1 MDSYK
6 LRTIEGICIALT
18 VLISNITLSVPNTL
32 INITGSST
40 LLNLIYVAIITF
52 ILFFI
57 IYKIF
62 SLFPGFNIIDI
73 SEFLGGK
80 VFKFI
85 YGMLFILYILG
96 LSAIMFRQFSESI
109 ALIYF
114 SHIDIDFILL
124 CFVIAAGV
132 LGFFGIKAI
141 SRLNI
146 FALPLMLLSI
156 IFLYFASLENY
167 TVQRVF
173 PVLGYGLK
181 ETFVDGLAN
190 ISAFS
195 KIYILFFIFPL
206 LNNRSDSKKVGFVS
220 IFIYTIFLLLSVSA
234 LLFSF
239 PQISDKTSPIS
250 LYLLARQISLG
261 EYIQSIDAFFLLI
274 WIPFLLCFLAIN
286 IHFSLNT
293 FKQLTNIKY
302 SSGMIYAFCA
312 IIFAI
317 GVLPKNMAEVN
328 FLSNVFFKYVSIGFV
343 FILPLIILFLA
354 CIKKFIITH
363 RQKKEATNN
372 A

>member
-6 LRTIEGICIALT
+6 LRIIEGICLSLT
-18 VLISNITLSVPNTL
+18 VLISSITLSLPNTL
-32 INITGSST
+32 INITGSAT
-40 LLNLIYVAIITF
+40 LLNIIYVTVITC

-57 IYKIF
+57 IYKLF
-62 SLFPGFNIIDI
+62 LKFPGCNIIDI

-85 YGMLFILYILG
+85 YGILFILYILA
-96 LSAIMFRQFSESI
+96 LSALMFRHFSESI
-109 ALIYF
+109 SLIFF
-114 SHIDIDFILL
+114 SHLNIDFILL
-124 CFVIAAGV
+124 CFIIAAGV
-132 LGFFGIKAI
+132 LGFLGIKAI

-173 PVLGYGLK
+173 PILGYGLK
-181 ETFVDGLAN
+181 ETFIAGLSN
-190 ISAFS
+190 ISSFS
-195 KIYILFFIFPL
+195 GIYILLFVFPL
-206 LNNRSDSKKVGFVS
+206 LVNMSDYKKVGFTS
-220 IFIYTIFLLLSVSA
+220 ISFYFIFLLLSVSA

-239 PQISDKTSPIS
+239 PQISDTSSPIS

-261 EYIQSIDAFFLLI
+261 EYIQSIDALFLLI

-293 FKQLTNIKY
+293 FKQITNIKY
-302 SSGMIYAFCA
+302 SSGMIYSFCA

-328 FLSNVFFKYVSIGFV
+328 FLNNVFFRYVSIGFV
-343 FILPLIILFLA
+343 FVLPFVILCLA
-354 CIKKFIITH
+354 SIKKMIVTK
-363 RQKKEATNN
+363 RKKEVSDN